1 MGKKLLDSKIL
12 YMVLALLM
20 AVSLWVYVN
29 MIRGELHT
37 TTISNIPVTFV
48 GTDVLRENRLMI
60 VGETP
65 TVDLE
70 VQANVSTLARLDKE
84 SFTLRVD
91 VSHITSDTDYT
102 LSYDIVPP
110 AGISAS
116 SYTVVQRTPANVNFH
131 VVRYITRT
139 VPVHAVL
146 AEGSSIA
153 EGYVAQGWG
162 LSQDTIEVSGQSDL
176 VEQVKYVLVTL
187 GGEEMSE
194 TVKETKSFR
203 LMGVDNRELTDLDVT
218 CSTEYVEVTYRILK
232 VVEVPLKLNLISGG
246 GVSAEDTEYVSWE
259 LDPVSVSVLGNPEDL
274 ESLKELTVGSI
285 NLADVDGTVEQT
297 LDIPLAEGLDISG
310 RVKTVNIRVTVSGL
324 LSQGYLVGRD
334 TFTIIN
340 EPEGYS
346 ANVRTQS
353 LAVTLRGTE
362 EALELANPENIRV
375 TVDLK
380 DVELVSG
387 QCTVLAKVQ
396 FDGPAGVGVLGT
408 NYQVVVHLTKK
419 QQ

>member
-20 AVSLWVYVN
+20 AVSLWFYVN

-48 GTDVLRENRLMI
+48 GTDVLRENKLMI
-60 VGETP
+60 LGEPP

-70 VQANVSTLARLDKE
+70 IQANATTLSRLNKE
-84 SFTLRVD
+84 SFALRVD

-116 SYTVVQRTPANVNFH
+116 SYTVVQRTPANVSFH
-131 VVRYITRT
+131 VVRFVNHL
-139 VPVHAVL
+139 VPVRAIL

-153 EGYVAQGWG
+153 EGYVGQSFQ
-162 LSQDTIEVSGQSDL
+162 LSPETIEVSGQSDV
-176 VEQVKYVLVTL
+176 VEQVKYALVTV

-194 TVKETKSFR
+194 TVRETRSYQ
-203 LMGVDNRELTDLDVT
+203 LIGVDNQELTDLDVT
-218 CSTEYVEVTYRILK
+218 CSPEFIDVTYQILK
-232 VVEVPLKLNLISGG
+232 EVEVPLKLNLIPGG

-259 LDPVSVSVLGNPEDL
+259 LDPMTVNVLGSPEEL
-274 ESLKELTVGSI
+274 ESLRELTVCSI
-285 NLADVDGTVEQT
+285 NLAEVDGTMET
-297 LDIPLAEGLDISG
+297 SRPIPLAEGLKFSDG
-310 RVKTVNIRVTVSGL
+310 VNTVNIRVTVKGL
-324 LSQGYLVGRD
+324 LSQGYQVNKD
-334 TFTIIN
+334 TFTLIN
-340 EPEGYS
+340 VPEGYD
-346 ANVRTQS
+346 ADVRTQS

-362 EALELANPENIRV
+362 EALELASPENIRV
-375 TVDLK
+375 IVDLK
-380 DVELVSG
+380 DVELASG
-387 QCTVLAKVQ
+387 QHTVPARVR

-408 NYQVVVHLTKK
+408 GYQVVVRLTK
-419 QQ
+419 QE